1 MKKHLLALMI
11 LLVLSWWSIRP
22 LLTSGFF
29 PMHDDTQVGRVV
41 TMGRSLRSGQF
52 PVRWVADL
60 GYGYGYPLFNF
71 YGPLPYYPGGLAYS
85 FGFNGLVATKLM
97 FVTGIVL
104 AQLAMYGLASN
115 VFGVAGGLVAGVF
128 YLFAPYHAV
137 QVYVRGAV
145 SEFWILVFLPVLA
158 LGLWLIG
165 SRSRSSIGVIIG
177 ALGLAGLI
185 MAHTILGYV
194 SALFAAGALLV
205 WWLITKKRNI
215 HMTLGPYFSVVLL
228 GLALSAFFWL
238 PALGEMRFTS
248 VAGQIGN
255 SADYRLHFVC
265 LNQLWN
271 SPWGFGGSAPGCLDG
286 MSFKLGKL
294 HLLIAFSTMIFWFLR
309 RRFWS
314 QRVDLAFWSVFW
326 VTIASI
332 FLMTQSSEWLWQL
345 VPLSAYIQ
353 YPWRF
358 LVFAIFGLSF
368 ISGGIVLIWRNKLI
382 RGLCAGVLIIGAVWF
397 NAKWFNPQYI
407 YQRPA
412 ADFESEEELKFRVS
426 RISDEYLPA
435 EVIRPQNLQEVVSAT
450 IDSTPGVTVHQ
461 EVDNGVYAR
470 YLINSGQGGE
480 IKVNRAYF
488 PGWQYLVNGKQ
499 VEPRLQDGL
508 PYLNLPPHDSVV
520 ELRFRNTPVRT
531 IANTLSLI
539 AIGFLLI
546 IYDKK
551 TFG

>member
-1 MKKHLLALMI
+1 MKKHLLALI
-11 LLVLSWWSIRP
+11 IFLVLSWWSIRP

-41 TMGRSLRSGQF
+41 AMGRSLRSGQF

-71 YGPLPYYPGGLAYS
+71 YGPLPYYVGGLAYV
-85 FGFNGLVATKLM
+85 FGFNGLAATKIM
-97 FVTGIVL
+97 FVVGIVL
-104 AQLAMYGLASN
+104 AGLAMYALTAN
-115 VFGVAGGLVAGVF
+115 IFGVAGGLIAGVF
-128 YLFAPYHAV
+128 YLFVPYHAV
-137 QVYVRGAV
+137 QIYVRGAV
-145 SEFWILVFLPVLA
+145 GEFWILVFLPILV
-158 LGLWLIG
+158 LGLWLVS
-165 SRSRSSIGVIIG
+165 SRSRSTIGVIIG
-177 ALGLAGLI
+177 ALGLAGI
-185 MAHTILGYV
+185 ITAHTILGYV
-194 SALFAAGALLV
+194 SALFAVTALLIY
-205 WWLITKKRNI
+205 WLIAKIRNI
-215 HMTLGPYFSVVLL
+215 HMSLKPYFSVVLL

-238 PALGEMRFTS
+238 PAIGEMRFTS
-248 VAGQIGN
+248 VASQIGN
-255 SADYRLHFVC
+255 SADYRFHFVC

-294 HLLIAFSTMIFWFLR
+294 HLLIALSTMIFWFLR

-314 QRVDLAFWSVFW
+314 QRVYLSLLIVSLATMTF
-326 VTIASI
+326 I
-332 FLMTQSSEWLWQL
+332 FLMTQSSEWLWKL
-345 VPLSAYIQ
+345 VPFSAYIQ

-368 ISGGIVLIWRNKLI
+368 LSGGVVLIWKNRLI

-397 NAKWFNPQYI
+397 NSKWFNPQYI
-407 YQRPA
+407 YQRPV

-426 RISDEYLPA
+426 RISDEYLPP
-435 EVIRPQNLQEVVSAT
+435 EVLRPQNLQEVVRAT
-450 IDSTPGVTVHQ
+450 INSASGVTVHQ

-470 YLINSGQGGE
+470 YLVNTPQGGE

-499 VEPRLQDGL
+499 VEPRLQYGL

-531 IANTLSLI
+531 IANILSLI

-551 TFG
+551 IFD